1 MPRFLKIF
9 LPGKDWSTKISQWN
23 GHSPDELTLQMPLSK
38 CFCNLRSRRLEVV
51 GTRKKQAREKGTRV
65 SPSRAPALSFTHY
78 FQAPVTQASAFG
90 NVELLGNAALHDNCL
105 LIYVVCRVL

>member
-1 MPRFLKIF
+1 MDI
-9 LPGKDWSTKISQWN
+9 
-23 GHSPDELTLQMPLSK
+23 LQMNLLYK
-38 CFCNLRSRRLEVV
+38 CRWASAFVTCV
-51 GTRKKQAREKGTRV
+51 GALGSSGNEKKRAREKGTRV